1 MPEAVQALGDAG
13 GVVLAMVA
21 GPRVHAGVARA
32 LPELQSELRGAT
44 KKGAGTAGPS
54 QFVPPRESACDS
66 QKN

>member
-32 LPELQSELRGAT
+32 LRELQSELRGAT
-44 KKGAGTAGPS
+44 KKRGRHCWSLPICPAAR
-54 QFVPPRESACDS
+54 VCDS